1 MEYSA
6 QQPYVQPA
14 ERGISTARL
23 LGQVMFLVSVAVG
36 FLALGIYMG
45 KDLAVGT
52 ATICSFVG
60 LGMLLVASFAPGR
73 LFRVGPFAVVWLY
86 ALAVVLGL
94 GLGPIIQEYL
104 STQPQVVY
112 QAAGMTGLVT
122 LGTGAAGFAWDRDL
136 ARWMRPLFFIVLG
149 LVVVSFV
156 MLLLGSGGNPII
168 SGLIGLVSAALIVVN
183 FNFLRKHGT
192 EDHAVM
198 LATGIFVSI
207 INIFISF
214 LNIFSR

>member
-6 QQPYVQPA
+6 QQPYVQP
-14 ERGISTARL
+14 RDQVSTARL

-36 FLALGIYMG
+36 FLALGIYVG

-86 ALAVVLGL
+86 ALALVLGL
-94 GLGPIIQEYL
+94 GLGPIINEYL

-112 QAAGMTGLVT
+112 QAAGMTGLIT
-122 LGTGAAGFAWDRDL
+122 LGMGAAGFAWDRDL
-136 ARWMRPLFFIVLG
+136 ARWMRPLTFIVLG

-156 MLLLGSGGNPII
+156 LLLVGSGGNPII
-168 SGLIGLVSAALIVVN
+168 SGLIALVSAALILVD

-192 EDHAVM
+192 EEHAVM

-207 INIFISF
+207 VNIFVSL

>member
-1 MEYSA
+1 MMEFTA
-6 QQPYVQPA
+6 HAPA
-14 ERGISTARL
+14 HARVSTARL

-45 KDLAVGT
+45 RNLALGT
-52 ATICSFVG
+52 ATICSFAG

-94 GLGPIIQEYL
+94 GLGPVIQQYL
-104 STQPQVVY
+104 STQPEVVY
-112 QAAGMTGLVT
+112 QAAGMTGLIT
-122 LGTGAAGFAWDRDL
+122 LGMGAAGFAWDRDL
-136 ARWMRPLFFIVLG
+136 ARWMRPLSFIVLG
-149 LVVVSFV
+149 LVVVSIV
-156 MLLLGSGGNPII
+156 TLLLGSGANPLI
-168 SGLIGLVSAALIVVN
+168 SGAIGLVSAALILVD

-192 EDHAVM
+192 EEHAVM

-207 INIFISF
+207 VNIFISL
-214 LNIFSR
+214 LNIFSSR

>member
-94 GLGPIIQEYL
+94 GLGPVIQEYL

-122 LGTGAAGFAWDRDL
+122 LGMGAAGFAWDRDL
-136 ARWMRPLFFIVLG
+136 ARWMRPLSFIVMG

-156 MLLLGSGGNPII
+156 MLLVGSGGNPII
-168 SGLIGLVSAALIVVN
+168 SGLIALVSAALILVD

-192 EDHAVM
+192 EEHAVM

-207 INIFISF
+207 VNIFISF

>member
-1 MEYSA
+1 MEYST
-6 QQPYVQPA
+6 QQPYAQPA
-14 ERGISTARL
+14 GRAISTARL

-45 KDLAVGT
+45 RNLAVGT

-60 LGMLLVASFAPGR
+60 LGMLLVAGFAPGR

-94 GLGPIIQEYL
+94 GLGPVIQEYL

-122 LGTGAAGFAWDRDL
+122 LGMGAAGFAWDRDL
-136 ARWMRPLFFIVLG
+136 ARWMRPLTFIILG

-156 MLLLGSGGNPII
+156 MLLLGGGGNPIL
-168 SGLIGLVSAALIVVN
+168 SGLIALVSAALILVD

-192 EDHAVM
+192 EEHAVM

-207 INIFISF
+207 VNIFISF

>member
-1 MEYSA
+1 
-6 QQPYVQPA
+6 
-14 ERGISTARL
+14 
-23 LGQVMFLVSVAVG
+23 MFLVSVAVG

-45 KDLAVGT
+45 KDLALGT

-86 ALAVVLGL
+86 SLAVVLGL
-94 GLGPIIQEYL
+94 GLGPIINEYL

-122 LGTGAAGFAWDRDL
+122 LGMGAAGFAWDRDL
-136 ARWMRPLFFIVLG
+136 ARWMRPLSFIVLG

-156 MLLLGSGGNPII
+156 MLLFGSGGNPII
-168 SGLIGLVSAALIVVN
+168 SGLIGLVSAAPDPGRLQLPAQARN
-183 FNFLRKHGT
+183 RGARGHAGHGHLRV
-192 EDHAVM
+192 DHQHLHLLPEHLLP
-198 LATGIFVSI
+198 LAGCKPC
-207 INIFISF
+207 
-214 LNIFSR
+214 

>member
-6 QQPYVQPA
+6 QQPYAQPR
-14 ERGISTARL
+14 EQVSTARL
-23 LGQVMFLVSVAVG
+23 LGQVMFLVSVAIG
-36 FLALGIYMG
+36 FLALGIFMG
-45 KDLAVGT
+45 RDLAVGT

-94 GLGPIIQEYL
+94 GLGPIINEYL

-112 QAAGMTGLVT
+112 QAAGMTGLIT
-122 LGTGAAGFAWDRDL
+122 LGMGAAGFAWDRDL
-136 ARWMRPLFFIVLG
+136 ARWMRPLSFIVLG
-149 LVVVSFV
+149 LVVVSIATLV
-156 MLLLGSGGNPII
+156 LGSGVNPLL
-168 SGLIGLVSAALIVVN
+168 SGAIALISSALILVN

-207 INIFISF
+207 INIFVSL

>member
-122 LGTGAAGFAWDRDL
+122 LGMGAAGFAWDRDL
-136 ARWMRPLFFIVLG
+136 ARWMRPLSFIVLG

-156 MLLLGSGGNPII
+156 MLLVGSGGNPII
-168 SGLIGLVSAALIVVN
+168 SGLIALVSAALILVD

-192 EDHAVM
+192 EEHAVM

-207 INIFISF
+207 VNIFISF